1 MFNKLKTRDKTLTR
15 TFQCRLSI
23 DIGKACEIDDGE
35 QQVANLICH
44 LLLIPLLVIVVI
56 AVHRQRQAAVLYSSV
71 QVLKTLPKTFALL
84 IKRFLPWLRFL
95 GMALVIIALARPQH
109 GQEEFRVRTE
119 GIAIQ
124 MAIDRSG
131 SMMAMDFELD
141 GERVNRLEVVK
152 QVFKDFVIGKGN
164 LPGRPDDLIGL
175 IAFGGYADGICP
187 LTLDHGA
194 LLQILD
200 TVKIAEE
207 IRDRRGRLLNE
218 GLLQEERATAIGDAV
233 ALGVERLRNV
243 EAKSKVLILLS
254 DGENTAGAIEPE
266 EAAKAAKAFDIEG
279 PAFINCLSPCPLGWG
294 YDGAMTVDIAMLAAD
309 TCMWPLY
316 EVEHGEGKL
325 TYKPKEKKPIE
336 EYLEQ
341 QRRFRHLFKDD
352 KGAEMRKQM
361 QEWVDYKW
369 EQLLKKAGEA

>member
-1 MFNKLKTRDKTLTR
+1 MMGIR
-15 TFQCRLSI
+15 FQDPIWC
-23 DIGKACEIDDGE
+23 
-35 QQVANLICH
+35 
-44 LLLIPLLVIVVI
+44 LLLIPLLVFVVI

-84 IKRFLPWLRFL
+84 VKRFLPWLRFL
-95 GMALVIIALARPQH
+95 GMALVIMALARPQH
-109 GQEEFRVRTE
+109 GREEFRVRTE

-207 IRDRRGRLLNE
+207 IRDRRGRLINE

-266 EAAKAAKAFDIEG
+266 EAAKAAKAFGVKIYAIGVGTEG
-279 PAFINCLSPCPLGWG
+279 FVPVPAKDAFGRQVFTRAHVRLDEETLEK
-294 YDGAMTVDIAMLAAD
+294 LAD
-309 TCMWPLY
+309 TTDGRYFNAKDTEALEEVYGAIDLLEKTQTEGRLY
-316 EVEHGEGKL
+316 
-325 TYKPKEKKPIE
+325 T
-336 EYLEQ
+336 EYRELFRYALFPGIILILLELLMTST
-341 QRRFRHLFKDD
+341 RFRTLP
-352 KGAEMRKQM
+352 
-361 QEWVDYKW
+361 
-369 EQLLKKAGEA
+369 